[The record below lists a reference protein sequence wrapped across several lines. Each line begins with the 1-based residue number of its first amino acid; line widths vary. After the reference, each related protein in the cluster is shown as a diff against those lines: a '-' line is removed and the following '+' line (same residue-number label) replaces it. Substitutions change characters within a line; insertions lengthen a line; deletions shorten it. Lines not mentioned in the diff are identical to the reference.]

1 MRLLHSNHWCPFGDI
16 GFIQRWELGLSAFP
30 AGLRSNEKIPLY
42 PWRDAIIKSIA
53 KHHGLHMVLFISKRT
68 PCHKIAR
75 KTADNVIKLFSN
87 LNNVIISSIQ
97 QHLKMDKISIF
108 KIPPQVSRILLGFVT
123 N

>member
-1 MRLLHSNHWCPFGDI
+1 MTGEAVELKSLVSVR
-16 GFIQRWELGLSAFP
+16 RYRVLGLSAFP

-53 KHHGLHMVLFISKRT
+53 KHHGLHMVLFISKCT

-75 KTADNVIKLFSN
+75 KTADNVMKLFSN